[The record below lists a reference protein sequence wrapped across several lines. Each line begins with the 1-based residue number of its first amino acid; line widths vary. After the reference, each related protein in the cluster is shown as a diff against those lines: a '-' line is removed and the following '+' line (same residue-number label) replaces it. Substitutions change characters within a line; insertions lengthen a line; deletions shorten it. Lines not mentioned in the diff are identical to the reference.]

1 MGENLKEKIEKD
13 FKEALKK
20 RDLIAISTLRL
31 LKSAILNKEIEKGSS
46 LSEEEIFNVIVSE
59 IKKRR
64 EAISE
69 YQKGKREDL
78 MEREKKELEI
88 LTSYVG
94 EELNEQEIR
103 KMVNEIIEKIKPTGP
118 KDIGKIMKEI
128 MPKVKG
134 RADGNLVAKIVRE
147 SLEEI

>member
-20 RDLIAISTLRL
+20 RDLVAISTLRL
-31 LKSAILNKEIEKGSS
+31 LKSAILNKEIEKGSP

-134 RADGNLVAKIVRE
+134 RADGNLIAKIVRE